1 MKKANALPLALDY
14 PEVRPLPPAA
24 NTVAPVVENLWL
36 CIHLPYFALDVLAV
50 DEDEQPHVVLYEQK
64 GRWLIHT
71 ANQAA
76 QAQGVVRHMALNA
89 AYALCPEMQVHRR
102 DYLQEQSQ
110 LKRLADWAY
119 QFTPEISILAPQGL
133 LLEVKGSLQLFGGL
147 SQLLTHIQHTL
158 QEEWAYHTQMSVTPA
173 PLASQMLAQ
182 YGQALIVEQ
191 ASDLRSVLAEL
202 PIEALLLEDYKLFQK
217 LHNIGARQLQDL
229 WRLPRPDLAR
239 RFGQALVKHL
249 DQLLGLRPDIRARHE
264 IPLCFD
270 ESLEL
275 PAEISDKKLILS
287 SAELLLKRLVQYLQ
301 QQDAGLNRLLLR
313 LYHYE
318 HTATQVTLGLR
329 QNSRNYQHIL
339 DLLQQQLDKV
349 QLPSKVNA
357 LRLSVKDILPLEA
370 CASNLFPAHIL
381 PQEKQQND
389 PEWESLLEQL
399 QNRLGPD
406 ALQYLDMRDD
416 HRPEFAWCY
425 QRGVSE

>member
-1 MKKANALPLALDY
+1 M
-14 PEVRPLPPAA
+14 
-24 NTVAPVVENLWL
+24 
-36 CIHLPYFALDVLAV
+36 I
-50 DEDEQPHVVLYEQK
+50 
-64 GRWLIHT
+64 
-71 ANQAA
+71 
-76 QAQGVVRHMALNA
+76 
-89 AYALCPEMQVHRR
+89 
-102 DYLQEQSQ
+102 
-110 LKRLADWAY
+110 AD
-119 QFTPEISILAPQGL
+119 PQ
-133 LLEVKGSLQLFGGL
+133 LLEEV
-147 SQLLTHIQHTL
+147 
-158 QEEWAYHTQMSVTPA
+158 AYLV
-173 PLASQMLAQ
+173 
-182 YGQALIVEQ
+182 
-191 ASDLRSVLAEL
+191 EL
-202 PIEALLLEDYKLFQK
+202 PFAVV
-217 LHNIGARQLQDL
+217 GS
-229 WRLPRPDLAR
+229 
-239 RFGQALVKHL
+239 
-249 DQLLGLRPDIRARHE
+249 
-264 IPLCFD
+264 FD
-270 ESLEL
+270 PEFLEL

-425 QRGVSE
+425 QRGVSESPAAYQLARPSWLLRTPTALRRGRNASSPAGGKTGKFVVIITWRGILITAGCGFIAI